1 MPTTIVETLSDTRVK
16 LQISVTPAELKPSID
31 HAYQHI
37 AEQVQIKGF
46 RKGKVPPQ
54 LIDQRVGRKEVI
66 NHAVSEG
73 VDRFFRMATEAEKIR
88 TLGRPEIVDTKL
100 PSDKDFSGDLVLTIE
115 TDVRPKVALP
125 KYDSL
130 KVSIDTV
137 PVTDAQVDEELLAI
151 RTRFGTLVT
160 VERPAGKGDFVVMD
174 LTAKIGGK
182 AVDSASSISY
192 EVGSGDLIEGLDEAV
207 ETLTAGETTTFKST
221 LVGGDHEGQEAEIE
235 ITVNQVKV
243 REVPEAD
250 DEFAQVSSQFDTIK
264 ELRDDLKTQIEK
276 RAVFDNGAKA
286 RQALLDLLLDKTNI
300 AVPQNIIDDEVER
313 HLAKEGR
320 EKDDAHRAEVTESTG
335 RSFRTQILLD
345 ELAEKEEVQVG
356 QDELLQY
363 LMQSAQQYGMDV
375 NEFIK
380 IVSENGQVQGMVG
393 EVARS
398 KALSSVLSKITVTDS
413 KGKTLDLTEFTSVA
427 NSAVT
432 DPVWGDDHDGHDH
445 DDHDGHKH

>member
-1 MPTTIVETLSDTRVK
+1 
-16 LQISVTPAELKPSID
+16 
-31 HAYQHI
+31 
-37 AEQVQIKGF
+37 
-46 RKGKVPPQ
+46 
-54 LIDQRVGRKEVI
+54 
-66 NHAVSEG
+66 
-73 VDRFFRMATEAEKIR
+73 
-88 TLGRPEIVDTKL
+88 
-100 PSDKDFSGDLVLTIE
+100 
-115 TDVRPKVALP
+115 
-125 KYDSL
+125 
-130 KVSIDTV
+130 
-137 PVTDAQVDEELLAI
+137 
-151 RTRFGTLVT
+151 
-160 VERPAGKGDFVVMD
+160 MD
-174 LTAKIGGK
+174 LTATIGGK
-182 AVDSASSISY
+182 AVDTASSISY

-221 LVGGDHEGQEAEIE
+221 LVGGDHEGEEAEIE

-286 RQALLDLLLDKTNI
+286 RQALLDLLLEKTNI

-313 HLAKEGR
+313 HLEKEGR

-345 ELAEKEEVQVG
+345 ELAEKEGVQVG

-398 KALSSVLSKITVTDS
+398 KALSSVLSKITVTDL
-413 KGKTLDLTEFTSVA
+413 KGKALDLTEFTSVA

-432 DPVWGDDHDGHDH
+432 DPVWGDGHDGHDH